1 MPETTSERVLTPRLI
16 GFLLLVVSVVGVSV
30 AGRFQSPGIEG
41 CIELLA
47 DGDLDLEERQR
58 TLRRTASLGADS
70 DARGQVAGCLAALAL
85 QDRAAFADAVAAL
98 DAVAELAPDELR
110 WLDLGDPLLANV
122 LRARRLEVEDRAGAK
137 LAWGQVA
144 AQARMVGNR
153 VAREQ
158 AVAAAA
164 RLQ

>member
-1 MPETTSERVLTPRLI
+1 M
-16 GFLLLVVSVVGVSV
+16 
-30 AGRFQSPGIEG
+30 
-41 CIELLA
+41 CC
-47 DGDLDLEERQR
+47 
-58 TLRRTASLGADS
+58 
-70 DARGQVAGCLAALAL
+70 CLASLAL

-122 LRARRLEVEDRAGAK
+122 LRARRLEVEDRADAK
-137 LAWGQVA
+137 RVWGQVA

-153 VAREQ
+153 VAAEQ
-158 AVAAAA
+158 AVAAAT